1 MKDRHIG
8 TERVRQRKEC
18 CLLIALIHKR
28 PPQQPVSRTL
38 PRVQRHTHPISPHP
52 KPSDLKPPPLYQ
64 HKKMQ
69 HGTFLF
75 TLACNSPP
83 PPPPLHH
90 PTHTHTHPWPPPFPP
105 LYQLKGIWLL
115 PSDSPRLK
123 VPFTLPQF
131 TKRSDYGKQ
140 KYCVRAPFFCAW
152 AKRCERHKNSGGK
165 EREIEREPLIKLHLV
180 KQTSL
185 HSSCQK
191 RRIYVAVNKKQYLRV
206 LTETNVGRGQPY
218 IIHSAPRPRPTFS
231 SQVGFPYVVETAAF
245 LEACCFL
252 GHGGAIFSKGLC
264 F

>member
-75 TLACNSPP
+75 TLACNSP
-83 PPPPLHH
+83 HH
-90 PTHTHTHPWPPPFPP
+90 RHHYTTQHTHTHPWPPPFPP

-140 KYCVRAPFFCAW
+140 KYCVRAPFFVPELRDVRDTRIA
-152 AKRCERHKNSGGK
+152 GGK
-165 EREIEREPLIKLHLV
+165 RER
-180 KQTSL
+180 
-185 HSSCQK
+185 
-191 RRIYVAVNKKQYLRV
+191 
-206 LTETNVGRGQPY
+206 
-218 IIHSAPRPRPTFS
+218 
-231 SQVGFPYVVETAAF
+231 
-245 LEACCFL
+245 
-252 GHGGAIFSKGLC
+252 
-264 F
+264 